1 MTSIDKYLFQAMDS
15 YPYSLEETLESL
27 DYALS
32 YDENNTMALC
42 LYGRLYSEQLQ
53 KYDIAKEYFQKAL
66 SIDMQALEVY
76 PYYIEALLFNEDYD
90 EAERLINFALTIKG
104 VNKIEIKLKEVLLY
118 EMKQD
123 LVKAVSL
130 AKLLKLY
137 VFNSE
142 WNTIIEDTE
151 RRLKQKKKI
160 LFGEPKKKKKKSK
173 KDKENNDSQTKQ
185 KEAK

>member
-53 KYDIAKEYFQKAL
+53 KFDIAKSYFQKAL
-66 SIDMQALEVY
+66 SIDIQALEVY
-76 PYYIEALLFNEDYD
+76 PYYIEALLFNEDYE
-90 EAERLINFALTIKG
+90 EADTLIEFALKIKG
-104 VNKIEIKLKEVLLY
+104 INKIEIKLKEVLLH
-118 EMKQD
+118 EMQQD
-123 LVKAVSL
+123 LLKALEL

-142 WNTIIEDTE
+142 WNTVIEETE
-151 RRLKQKKKI
+151 KRLKQKKKI
-160 LFGEPKKKKKKSK
+160 LFGEPKKKKKEK
-173 KDKENNDSQTKQ
+173 KKENSDVETKE